1 MKVKIES
8 VKKKSIYI
16 RIKRNW
22 NEQYSRKKNMKID
35 YCEERRRYITSY
47 VVQIDDGPFNI
58 YHIDGSVHVFTF
70 FKIYICPKI
79 AFIE

>member
-8 VKKKSIYI
+8 INKKSIDI
-16 RIKRNW
+16 RRIRNW

-35 YCEERRRYITSY
+35 YCEERRGYITSY
-47 VVQIDDGPFNI
+47 VVQIDDGPFNS

-70 FKIYICPKI
+70 CKIYICP
-79 AFIE
+79 AIECIE